1 MTAEIAIVLIILVA
15 AVGLFATE
23 RLPVDLVAMLVMS
36 VLILSGIITAT
47 EGIAGFS
54 NPATVTVGAMFILSA
69 GLFKTGAVN
78 FLGEWLAR
86 LARRSFW
93 LVLIALMLSVGALSA
108 FINNTAAV
116 AVLLPVVLGVARET
130 GVGASRLLMPL
141 SFASMFGGVCTLIGT
156 STNILVSAVAEQ
168 HGLPAIGMFEFT
180 PFGIIIFAVGTVY
193 MMTVGVRLIPARRSS
208 ADPARSFRINDYLT
222 DIELLSDSVSVGW
235 RLGESPLVRELNVVV
250 SEISRDGEHVAL
262 PPPDTILLAGDVL
275 RVRASA
281 EKIKR
286 LERRVG
292 VRLRSGLRAR
302 DTQAFASDA
311 DDSGETMLVEAVVA
325 PHTMLPG
332 KTIREIQF
340 YHHFNAVVL
349 AIRHSG
355 RLLRGN
361 LNHAKLRSGDALL
374 LEVKRDHLNELKDNS
389 SFVVVSEIDLPRFRP
404 AKIVPAVVVVTG
416 VVAAAALGAV
426 PIVAS
431 AVIGSVLLILFKCLT
446 PEEAYAAIE
455 WRIIFLL
462 AGVLTLGVALEKTGA
477 AQLLSSFIT
486 TAFGGWGPV
495 VMLSAFYLL
504 TSLLTE
510 VMSNNATAALLAP
523 VAIATAETMNVS
535 PRPFLVAVAFAASA
549 SFMTPVGYQTNT
561 LIYGT
566 GQYKFSD
573 FLRVGAGLNLI
584 FWVLA
589 TLLIPRFWSF

>member
-1 MTAEIAIVLIILVA
+1 MNGEIVIVLIFLVV
-15 AVGLFATE
+15 AVVLFATE

-36 VLILSGIITAT
+36 ALILSGVITAA

-54 NPATVTVGAMFILSA
+54 NPATITIGAMFVLSA

-78 FLGEWLAR
+78 FVGEWLAR
-86 LARRSFW
+86 LGRRSFW
-93 LVLIALMLSVGALSA
+93 LVLVALMLLVGVLSS
-108 FINNTAAV
+108 FLNNTAVV

-130 GVGASRLLMPL
+130 NVGASRLLMPL

-168 HGLPAIGMFEFT
+168 HGLPAFGMFEFT
-180 PFGIIIFAVGTVY
+180 PFGIVIFAVGTIY
-193 MMTVGVRLIPARRSS
+193 MLTVGVRLIPDRRTS

-222 DIELLSDSVSVGW
+222 DIQLLPDSVSVGW
-235 RLGESPLVRELNVVV
+235 RLGDSPLVRELNVVV

-262 PPPDTILLAGDVL
+262 PPPDTILRAGDVL

-292 VRLRSGLRAR
+292 VRLRSGLRER
-302 DTQAFASDA
+302 DTKAFVTDGDDA
-311 DDSGETMLVEAVVA
+311 GETVLVEAVLA
-325 PHTMLPG
+325 PHTTLRG
-332 KTIREIQF
+332 KTIKELRF
-340 YHHFNAVVL
+340 YDAFNAVVL

-355 RLLRGN
+355 KLLRGN
-361 LNHAKLRSGDALL
+361 LNNTKLHAGDALL
-374 LEVKRDHLNELKDNS
+374 LEIKRDHLNELKDNN

-404 AKIVPAVVVVTG
+404 AKIVPAVVIVAG
-416 VVAAAALGAV
+416 VVISAALGLL

-446 PEEAYAAIE
+446 PEEAYAAID

-477 AQLLSSFIT
+477 ATLLSSFIVG
-486 TAFGGWGPV
+486 AFGDWGPV
-495 VMLSAFYLL
+495 VMLSVLYLL

-510 VMSNNATAALLAP
+510 AMSNNATAALLAP
-523 VAIATAETMNVS
+523 VAIATAETLNVS

-573 FLRVGAGLNLI
+573 FLRIGAPLNLI
-584 FWVLA
+584 FWILA

>member
-1 MTAEIAIVLIILVA
+1 MNGEIVIVLIFLVV
-15 AVGLFATE
+15 AVVLFATE

-36 VLILSGIITAT
+36 ALILSGVITAA

-54 NPATVTVGAMFILSA
+54 NPATITIGAMFVLSA

-78 FLGEWLAR
+78 FVGVWLAR
-86 LARRSFW
+86 LGRRSFW
-93 LVLIALMLSVGALSA
+93 LVLVALMLLVGVLSS
-108 FINNTAAV
+108 FLNNTAVV

-130 GVGASRLLMPL
+130 NVGASRLLMPL

-168 HGLPAIGMFEFT
+168 HGLPAFGMFEFT
-180 PFGIIIFAVGTVY
+180 PFGIVIFAVGTIY
-193 MMTVGVRLIPARRSS
+193 MLTVGVRLIPDRRTS
-208 ADPARSFRINDYLT
+208 AEPARSFRVNDYLT
-222 DIELLSDSVSVGW
+222 DIQLLPDSVSVGW
-235 RLGESPLVRELNVVV
+235 RLSESPLVRELNVVV
-250 SEISRDGEHVAL
+250 SEISRDGAHVAL
-262 PPPDTILLAGDVL
+262 PPPDTILQAGDVL
-275 RVRASA
+275 KVRASA

-292 VRLRSGLRAR
+292 VRLRSGLKER
-302 DTQAFASDA
+302 DTKAFMTDGEDA
-311 DDSGETMLVEAVVA
+311 GETLLVEAVIA
-325 PHTMLPG
+325 PHTTLRG
-332 KTIREIQF
+332 KTIKELRF
-340 YHHFNAVVL
+340 YHAFNAVVL

-355 RLLRGN
+355 KLLRGN
-361 LNHAKLRSGDALL
+361 LNNTKLHAGDALL
-374 LEVKRDHLNELKDNS
+374 LEIKRDHLNELKDNN

-404 AKIVPAVVVVTG
+404 AKIVPAVVIVAG
-416 VVAAAALGAV
+416 VVISAALGLL
-426 PIVAS
+426 PIVAC

-477 AQLLSSFIT
+477 ATLLSSFIVG
-486 TAFGGWGPV
+486 AFGGWGPV
-495 VMLSAFYLL
+495 VMLSVLYLL

-510 VMSNNATAALLAP
+510 AMSNNATAALLAP
-523 VAIATAETMNVS
+523 VAIATAESLNVS

-573 FLRVGAGLNLI
+573 FLRIGAPLNLI
-584 FWVLA
+584 FWILA
-589 TLLIPRFWSF
+589 TLLIPRFWTF